1 MLTKKLKNQKGFTL
15 IEIIAVL
22 VILGILAAVAI
33 PRFFAMQED
42 AQKAAIEGAL
52 AAGSSNLNLAY
63 AKFLVNGG
71 TNASIGTDNITGGGI
86 TQAIPTNLGDFT
98 AQYTAGTTDCT
109 ITLTAG
115 VPAWFDG
122 STATKAK
129 TFVCPWNN

>member
-1 MLTKKLKNQKGFTL
+1 MLGRVVMSERGFTL

-33 PRFFAMQED
+33 PRYFAVQDE
-42 AQKAAIEGAL
+42 AHKTAIEAAL

-71 TNASIGTDNITGGGI
+71 TNASIGTNNITGGGI
-86 TQAIPTNLGDFT
+86 TQPIPTNLGDFT
-98 AQYTAGTTDCT
+98 ARYTETSTDCT

-129 TFVCPWNN
+129 TFVCPWKN